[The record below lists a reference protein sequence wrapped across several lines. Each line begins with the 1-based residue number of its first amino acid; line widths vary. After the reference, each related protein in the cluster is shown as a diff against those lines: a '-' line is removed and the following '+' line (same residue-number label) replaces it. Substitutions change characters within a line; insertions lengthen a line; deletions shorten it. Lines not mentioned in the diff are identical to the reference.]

1 MTDKT
6 LCIGL
11 TLMLA
16 SALQWNVA
24 YANEHTQE
32 ALQHATEAAQ
42 SAGDAKAIAEHASK
56 ALKHIE
62 DAKTTS
68 PEMAKKLEKSEADLK
83 SAVNNASRYNTD
95 SAAKDA
101 ADAKARLEAIRLSL
115 IHI

>member
-16 SALQWNVA
+16 FALHWNFA

-62 DAKTTS
+62 DAKITN
-68 PEMAKKLEKSEADLK
+68 PEMAKKLEKSEADLNA
-83 SAVNNASRYNTD
+83 AVKNANHYNTN

-101 ADAKARLEAIRLSL
+101 ADAKAHLETIS
-115 IHI
+115 H

>member
-16 SALQWNVA
+16 SALHWNIA
-24 YANEHTQE
+24 SANEHTQE
-32 ALQHATEAAQ
+32 ALQHATEAVK
-42 SAGDAKAIAEHASK
+42 SAGDAKAVGEHASQ

-62 DAKTTS
+62 DAKAAN
-68 PEMAKKLEKSEADLK
+68 PELAKKLEKSEADLN
-83 SAVNNASRYNTD
+83 SAVKNAKRYNTD

-101 ADAKARLEAIRLSL
+101 ADAKAHLESIS
-115 IHI
+115 H